1 MRRFILMVAA
11 VVLCVSTAIA
21 QVSVERPYAVG
32 ADISWLQAQEDHG
45 VVFSDGGVQGDSI
58 EILRDNGFNYIR
70 LRIFVNPRS
79 ELGYSQRDGYCDL
92 EHTLQM
98 ARRVKDAGIYLL
110 LDFHYSDNWADPQ
123 KQIMPQAWQT
133 YSYDEV
139 CAAVYDHTKEVLQA
153 LAAQGT
159 SPDMVQVGNEVSN
172 GMLWP
177 YGSVRHS
184 FEGLCGLLKEGVRA
198 TREFAPGAE
207 LMMHVALGGQAE
219 ESERFFDAMAQY
231 GVEYDIIGQSYYPE
245 WHGTL
250 EELEANAN
258 ALVVKYRKPLIVV
271 EYRDHYVDIERIVR
285 SLPDG
290 MGHGT
295 FIWEATS
302 PQWGGL
308 FDENGAATEAMDR
321 YNNIVK

>member
-1 MRRFILMVAA
+1 MAIALVMFVAA
-11 VVLCVSTAIA
+11 EA
-21 QVSVERPYAVG
+21 QVTIEKPYAVG
-32 ADISWLQAQEDHG
+32 ADISWLQSQEDDG
-45 VVFSDGGVQGDSI
+45 TVFSDGGVEGDAM

-70 LRIFVNPRS
+70 LRLFVNPRS
-79 ELGYSQRDGYCDL
+79 ELGYSRREGYCDL
-92 EHTLQM
+92 EHTLTM
-98 ARRVKDAGIYLL
+98 AKRIKDAGMYFL

-133 YSYDEV
+133 FSYDEV
-139 CAAVYDHTKEVLQA
+139 CAAVYEHTKEVLVA
-153 LAAQGT
+153 LESQGT
-159 SPDMVQVGNEVSN
+159 APDMVQVGNEVSN

-198 TREFAPGAE
+198 VREYAPSAE
-207 LMMHVALGGQAE
+207 VMLHVALGGQAE
-219 ESERFFDAMAQY
+219 ESERFFDAMAEY

-250 EELEANAN
+250 EELEVNTN
-258 ALVVKYRKPLIVV
+258 ALVRKYNKPLIVV
-271 EYRDHYVDIERIVR
+271 EYRDHYLDIERIVS

-290 MGHGT
+290 LGRGT

-302 PQWGGL
+302 PHWGKL
-308 FDENGAATEAMDR
+308 FDETGAATPALDA
-321 YNNIVK
+321 YNR

>member
-1 MRRFILMVAA
+1 MKRVFCLILALA
-11 VVLCVSTAIA
+11 TLGGASAQIAI
-21 QVSVERPYAVG
+21 EKPYAVG
-32 ADISWLQAQEDHG
+32 ADISWLQWQEETG
-45 VVFSDGGVQGDSI
+45 VKFSDGGVEGDALD
-58 EILRDNGFNYIR
+58 ILRDNGFNYIR
-70 LRIFVNPRS
+70 LRLFVNPKS

-92 EHTLQM
+92 EHTLAM
-98 ARRVKDAGIYLL
+98 AKRIKEAGMMFL

-139 CAAVYDHTKEVLQA
+139 RDAVYEHTKEVLLA
-153 LAAQGT
+153 LEAQGT
-159 SPDMVQVGNEVSN
+159 MPQMVQVGNEVSN

-198 TREFAPGAE
+198 VREYAPDAE
-207 LMMHVALGGQAE
+207 VMLHVALGGQAE
-219 ESERFFDAMAQY
+219 ESVRFFDAMDEY

-250 EELEANAN
+250 EELEANTN
-258 ALVVKYRKPLIVV
+258 ALVLKYNKPLIVV
-271 EYRDHYVDIERIVR
+271 EYRDHYLDIERIVS
-285 SLPDG
+285 SLPNG
-290 MGHGT
+290 LGRGT

-302 PQWGGL
+302 PHWGKL
-308 FDENGAATEAMDR
+308 FDETGAATPALDN
-321 YNNIVK
+321 YNR

>member
-1 MRRFILMVAA
+1 MKR
-11 VVLCVSTAIA
+11 VVCLAIA
-21 QVSVERPYAVG
+21 LVVFITAEAQITIERPYAVG
-32 ADISWLQAQEDHG
+32 ADISWLQSQEAHG
-45 VVFSDGGVQGDSI
+45 TVFSDGSVEGDAI

-92 EHTLQM
+92 EHTLAM
-98 ARRVKDAGIYLL
+98 AKRIKDADMYFL

-133 YSYDEV
+133 YSYEEV

-153 LAAQGT
+153 LVAQGT
-159 SPDMVQVGNEVSN
+159 APDMVQVGNEVSN

-184 FEGLCGLLKEGVRA
+184 FKGLCGLLKEGVRA
-198 TREFAPGAE
+198 VREFTPTAE
-207 LMMHVALGGQAE
+207 VMLHVALGGQAE
-219 ESERFFDAMAQY
+219 ESERFFDAMAEY
-231 GVEYDIIGQSYYPE
+231 GVEYDLIGQSYYPE

-258 ALVVKYRKPLIVV
+258 ALVRKYKRPLIVV
-271 EYRDHYVDIERIVR
+271 EYRDHYQDIERIVS
-285 SLPDG
+285 SLPNG
-290 MGHGT
+290 LGRGT

-302 PQWGGL
+302 PQWGKL
-308 FDENGAATEAMDR
+308 FDKAGAATPALDL
-321 YNNIVK
+321 YNR

>member
-1 MRRFILMVAA
+1 MKRVVCMAIALVMFVAA
-11 VVLCVSTAIA
+11 EA
-21 QVSVERPYAVG
+21 QVTIEKPYAVG
-32 ADISWLQAQEDHG
+32 ADISWLQSQEDDG
-45 VVFSDGGVQGDSI
+45 TVFSDGGVEGDAM

-70 LRIFVNPRS
+70 LRLFVNPRS
-79 ELGYSQRDGYCDL
+79 ELGYSRREGYCDL
-92 EHTLQM
+92 EHTLTM
-98 ARRVKDAGIYLL
+98 AKRIKDAGMYFL

-133 YSYDEV
+133 FSYDEV
-139 CAAVYDHTKEVLQA
+139 CAAVYEHTKEVLVA
-153 LAAQGT
+153 LESQGT
-159 SPDMVQVGNEVSN
+159 APDMVQVGNEVSN

-198 TREFAPGAE
+198 VREYAPSAE
-207 LMMHVALGGQAE
+207 VMLHVALGGQAE
-219 ESERFFDAMAQY
+219 ESERFFDAMAEY

-250 EELEANAN
+250 EELEVNTN
-258 ALVVKYRKPLIVV
+258 ALVRKYNKPLIVV
-271 EYRDHYVDIERIVR
+271 EYRDHYLDIERIVS

-290 MGHGT
+290 LGRGT

-302 PQWGGL
+302 PHWGKL
-308 FDENGAATEAMDR
+308 FDETGAATPALDA
-321 YNNIVK
+321 YNR

>member
-1 MRRFILMVAA
+1 MKKLLCLLVALA
-11 VVLCVSTAIA
+11 LFSVAKA

-32 ADISWLQAQEDHG
+32 ADISWLQSQEAHG
-45 VVFSDGGVQGDSI
+45 TVFSDGGVEGDALA
-58 EILRDNGFNYIR
+58 ILRDNGFNYIR

-92 EHTLQM
+92 EHTLEM
-98 ARRVKDAGIYLL
+98 ARRIKEAGMYFL

-133 YSYDEV
+133 YSYEEV
-139 CAAVYDHTKEVLQA
+139 CEAVYEHTREVLQA
-153 LAAQGT
+153 LEAQNT
-159 SPDMVQVGNEVSN
+159 TPDMVQVGNEVSN

-184 FEGLCGLLKEGVRA
+184 FEGLCGLLREGVRA
-198 TREFAPGAE
+198 VREYAPEAE
-207 LMMHVALGGQAE
+207 VMIHVALGGQAE
-219 ESERFFDAMAQY
+219 ESQRFFDAMADY

-250 EELEANAN
+250 EELEANTR
-258 ALVVKYRKPLIVV
+258 ALVERYAKPLIVV
-271 EYRDHYVDIERIVR
+271 EYRDYYVDIERIVS
-285 SLPDG
+285 SLPNG
-290 MGHGT
+290 FGRGT

-308 FDENGAATEAMDR
+308 FDENGAATEALDS
-321 YNNIVK
+321 YNR

>member
-1 MRRFILMVAA
+1 MAIALVMFVAA
-11 VVLCVSTAIA
+11 EA
-21 QVSVERPYAVG
+21 QVTIEKPYAVG
-32 ADISWLQAQEDHG
+32 ADISWLQSQEDDG
-45 VVFSDGGVQGDSI
+45 TVFSDGGVEGDAM

-70 LRIFVNPRS
+70 LRLFVNPRS
-79 ELGYSQRDGYCDL
+79 ELGYSRREGYCDL
-92 EHTLQM
+92 EHTLTM
-98 ARRVKDAGIYLL
+98 AKRIKDAGMYFL

-133 YSYDEV
+133 FSYDEV
-139 CAAVYDHTKEVLQA
+139 CAAVYEHTKEVLVA
-153 LAAQGT
+153 LESQGT
-159 SPDMVQVGNEVSN
+159 APDMVQVGNEVSN

-198 TREFAPGAE
+198 VREYAPSAE
-207 LMMHVALGGQAE
+207 VMLHVALSGQAE
-219 ESERFFDAMAQY
+219 ESERFFDAMAEY

-250 EELEANAN
+250 EELEVNTN
-258 ALVVKYRKPLIVV
+258 ALVRKYNKPLIVV
-271 EYRDHYVDIERIVR
+271 EYRDHYLDIERIVS

-290 MGHGT
+290 LGRGT

-302 PQWGGL
+302 PHWGKL
-308 FDENGAATEAMDR
+308 FDETGAATPALDA
-321 YNNIVK
+321 YNR

>member
-1 MRRFILMVAA
+1 MVVASLMVSMVAA
-11 VVLCVSTAIA
+11 
-21 QVSVERPYAVG
+21 QVTVDRPYAVG
-32 ADISWLQAQEDHG
+32 ADISWLQAQEEYG
-45 VVFSDGGVQGDSI
+45 VVFSDGGVEGDAI

-98 ARRVKDAGIYLL
+98 ARRIKAAGMYLL

-139 CAAVYDHTKEVLQA
+139 CDEVYSHTREVLQA
-153 LAAQGT
+153 LEAQGT
-159 SPDMVQVGNEVSN
+159 VPDMVQVGNEVSN

-198 TREFAPGAE
+198 TREYAPGAE
-207 LMMHVALGGQAE
+207 VMIHVALGGQAE

-250 EELEANAN
+250 EELEANTK
-258 ALVVKYRKPLIVV
+258 ALVVKYMKPLIVV
-271 EYRDHYVDIERIVR
+271 EYRDHYLDIERIVS
-285 SLPDG
+285 SLPNG
-290 MGHGT
+290 MGRGT

-308 FDENGAATEAMDR
+308 FDERGAATEALDR
-321 YNNIVK
+321 YNGIAK

>member
-1 MRRFILMVAA
+1 MRR
-11 VVLCVSTAIA
+11 VLCLLVAIFAISVAEA

-32 ADISWLQAQEDHG
+32 ADISWLQSQEARG
-45 VVFSDGGVQGDSI
+45 TVFSDCGVEGDALD
-58 EILRDNGFNYIR
+58 ILRDNGFNYIR
-70 LRIFVNPRS
+70 LRLFVNPRS

-98 ARRVKDAGIYLL
+98 ARRIKDAGMYFL

-133 YSYDEV
+133 YSYEEV
-139 CAAVYDHTKEVLQA
+139 CEAVYNHTREVLQA
-153 LAAQGT
+153 LEAEGT
-159 SPDMVQVGNEVSN
+159 MPDMVQVGNEVSN

-184 FEGLCGLLKEGVRA
+184 FEGLCGLLREGVRA
-198 TREFAPGAE
+198 VREYAPSAE
-207 LMMHVALGGQAE
+207 VMIHVALGGQAE
-219 ESERFFDAMAQY
+219 ESQRFFDAMADY

-250 EELEANAN
+250 EELEANTR
-258 ALVVKYRKPLIVV
+258 ALVERYAKPLIVV
-271 EYRDHYVDIERIVR
+271 EYRDHYLDIERIVS

-290 MGHGT
+290 LGRGT

-308 FDENGAATEAMDR
+308 FDENGASTDALDN
-321 YNNIVK
+321 YNR